1 MPWWYWLLLPVLY
14 LLLPFA
20 LLVLIPWYTV
30 YWWLYPEWHGTSWED
45 GTPREQ
51 EYVWRVRRYT
61 SRVSFWTRVG
71 RVLLVPFRGQPRS
84 RVRLRR
90 APQQLEP

>member
-1 MPWWYWLLLPVLY
+1 
-14 LLLPFA
+14 
-20 LLVLIPWYTV
+20 LVLVLVPIYTV

-71 RVLLVPFRGQPRS
+71 RVLLAPYRGEHYGYG
-84 RVRLRR
+84 RR
-90 APQQLEP
+90 RRERQRTDD